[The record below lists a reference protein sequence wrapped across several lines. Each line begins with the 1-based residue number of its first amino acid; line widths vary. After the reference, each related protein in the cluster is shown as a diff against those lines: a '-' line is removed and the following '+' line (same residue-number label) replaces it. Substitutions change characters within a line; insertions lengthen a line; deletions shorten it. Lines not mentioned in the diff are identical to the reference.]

1 MRIAVAQIT
10 SGADKAENLQLVADY
25 ARRAAEQKAQLV
37 VFPEATMQG
46 FGTGRLDTQAEPAH
60 GPFAKE
66 VEALA
71 QELGITIVL
80 GMFSPADQ
88 VEREDKTI
96 HRIDNLAIVRGEA
109 TAEYRKIHTYDA
121 FGYRESD
128 TVRPGE
134 QLCTFELFDVTF
146 GIAVCF
152 DIRYPEQF
160 RQLARDGAEVI
171 LVPAS
176 WNDGE
181 DKLRQWRLLSSARA
195 LDSTAF
201 VVACGQAKPQD
212 DRPEDAPT
220 GIGYSRVLDPTGAV
234 LAEAGADPELLVV
247 DIDPEQV
254 AKVRKTLP
262 VL

>member
-10 SGADKAENLQLVADY
+10 SGADKSENLELVREY
-25 ARRAAEQKAQLV
+25 SQRAADQGAQLV

-46 FGTGRLDTQAEPAH
+46 FGTGRLDHNAEPLD
-60 GPFAKE
+60 GPF
-66 VEALA
+66 VQALESIA
-71 QELGITIVL
+71 DSSSITILAGV
-80 GMFSPADQ
+80 FSPADQ
-88 VEREDKTI
+88 VERDGKAFN
-96 HRIDNLAIVRGEA
+96 RIDNVAVVRGKA
-109 TAEYRKIHTYDA
+109 QANYKKIHTYDA

-134 QLCTFELFDVTF
+134 ALCTFELFDVTF
-146 GIAVCF
+146 GIAICF

-160 RQLARDGAEVI
+160 RELARAGAQVI

-181 DKLRQWRLLSSARA
+181 DKQRQWELLSAARA
-195 LDSTAF
+195 LDSTSF
-201 VVACGQAKPQD
+201 VVACGQA
-212 DRPEDAPT
+212 RPEDERPSEAPT
-220 GIGYSRVLDPTGAV
+220 GIGYSRVLDPTGQVIAS
-234 LAEAGADPELLVV
+234 AGATPELLVV
-247 DIDPEQV
+247 DIDPEVV